1 MDDNAI
7 WKIIDSQF
15 EETPQHLVLHHI
27 ESYNDFFNKDIY
39 DLFRDQNPL
48 RIVSGY
54 DEKLGDYKHK
64 CNLYFGGK
72 SAKRI
77 YYGKP
82 MIYDKDN
89 THYMYPNEARLR
101 NMTYAMTIHY
111 DVEVEFVDSLGP
123 EEQPYE
129 IGPEFLGDDIE
140 AAISGG
146 GHFAD
151 SDTDDADSDREFHGG
166 EADDQSHFNYKTAGG
181 IPLEQLDSM
190 EGGAGGAETNEKNN
204 EKKNKTKRTETNGPV
219 TVTRKQLA
227 LTPELARRLREA
239 KEQSLTYSGED
250 GTYTQRRTMVL
261 SNIYL
266 GRFPV
271 MVQSHYCIL
280 NGMSK
285 EIRYGH
291 GECKNDIGGYFIIQ
305 GKEKTVVIQ
314 EKFGDNMLY
323 IKKGKIYRTPE
334 EEADNKNIFAGAEK
348 DEKLTTADDFL
359 YSIEIRSVSENVSK
373 PQRTLSVKLMA
384 PTSRYSNMNIVV
396 KIPNV
401 RAPVPLFI
409 VFRALGII
417 SDYDIIETCLLD
429 TKKYEFLVDA
439 FSPSVH
445 DAGLVHDQHTA
456 LNYIAE
462 LTKFHHTNYAMEILN
477 DYFLPHVGES
487 NYYEKAMFLGHMVFR
502 LLCAQHGLE
511 SATDRDNLRYKRVEL
526 FGVLFRG
533 LFNEYF
539 DEQLKYIYRR
549 FDELIYFNNNQYE
562 HDLAGLISNNY
573 IDVFSKRFVDEGVRR
588 AFRGKWGG
596 KEHTQRVGIVQDLN
610 RLSFNSALSHLRKM
624 NLPLDSSVKLV
635 GPRVLHNSHWGY
647 IDPIDTPDGANIGIH
662 KTMAISTYISRGYS
676 RNAIIEWLK
685 ENTDIRPVTDFTPK
699 LEQVYESESKSN
711 TTKTRQRPKQLAEYT
726 KVFVNGYWC
735 GSTAE
740 PTALVSRFR
749 LWRRNALIPLHTSIA
764 FDIRLNAVYIYTD
777 AGRICRPIFYKDELT
792 QKLSF
797 ENSPEIAAKLA
808 KGDFRWSELVA
819 GFNTRRDDAHF
830 HTNHVRVFKLN
841 ELYALSEQESKA
853 VMPSEIARFI
863 KNKSVVEYVDPHE
876 VEYSLIALSP
886 TAWEQNPKKHRFY
899 THMEIH
905 HSYLFGTMC
914 NQVILPENNPA
925 VRISFSC
932 SQSRQACSLYHTNY
946 QNRMDKTAVV
956 LNTPQIPLLKSRY
969 YKHLHNEE
977 NNYGEN
983 VIVAIMCLNGYNV
996 EDAILVNQGALDRG
1010 LFHTTYYT
1018 SYQTHEERSSTG
1030 DNDQSVKAFT
1040 QVGTDTSVVRLLP
1053 GRDYSQLDSNG
1064 LIREG
1069 TPVNDQTILIGLTAS
1084 NSAAPGVKVD
1094 ESVAPKKGQLG
1105 VVDRAFITVGEEG
1118 ERIAK
1123 VRVRETRIPFLG
1135 DKMASRAGQKGT
1147 VGMVVA
1153 EADMPFTKNG
1163 LRPDLIINPHALPT
1177 RQTIGHLVECLIG
1190 KVGLQYGAFND
1201 CTAFNNEGSKVA
1213 MFGEILSRTGYHSSG
1228 NEIFYDGMSGRQIE
1242 METFVGPNYYM
1253 RLKHM
1258 VKDKI
1263 NYRAKGRRSALTRQ
1277 TVGGRANDGGLRI
1290 GEMERD
1296 VLVAHGINNFLSE
1309 SMMSRGDE
1317 YQMVICNKTG
1327 MMAIYNPA
1335 KKQFLSPAVDGP
1347 LQFHVNEADRTT
1359 TLNTISQFGR
1369 SFSVVSVPYS
1379 LKLLMQELQAIN
1391 VHMRIITEDNIEQI
1405 ANMSYS
1411 DNIQR
1416 LTMDKDMTPKKLAE
1430 QLKVQLKTR
1439 DKAVK
1444 TPASNVSIASAASQA
1459 SSVSP
1464 TNKSLTNESPT
1475 YEYPTNDS
1483 PAYEYPTNDS
1493 PAYESPTYEYPT
1505 NEYLTNEYP
1514 TNEYPTN
1521 EYLTNESPVYVPES
1535 SPSQSGGSL
1544 KSNHSSS
1551 MEDFRMGDHVYFLN
1565 SKDFQI
1571 ASDQV
1576 WTITKKGDR
1585 LLTIQCPPEFVAAES
1600 HGEYIQL
1607 VKPTEIIKVNSPE
1620 GARFRQ
1626 YMANLVSPNHP
1637 KPNPNVVGGIHP
1649 MAAAYQNGGIPP
1661 TIQVAPVIKIMNG
1674 NNNTMKDD
1682 VDAAN
1687 HDAKTVDTNDST
1699 SSSSSFT
1706 DFMDGSKKRK
1716 ESKSE
1721 KQSGGASNESEN
1733 ASSFGGALADFGKL
1747 VINKLT

>member
-39 DLFRDQNPL
+39 DIFRDQNPL

-111 DVEVEFVDSLGP
+111 DVEVEFIDTLYSN
-123 EEQPYE
+123 EQPYE

-140 AAISGG
+140 QALQQSGG
-146 GHFAD
+146 AHFID
-151 SDTDDADSDREFHGG
+151 SETDDSDREFDGG
-166 EADDQSHFNYKTAGG
+166 EEANQSNVNVNYKTAGG
-181 IPLEQLDSM
+181 ISLDEMDSM
-190 EGGAGGAETNEKNN
+190 VGGANPETNEKDKRN
-204 EKKNKTKRTETNGPV
+204 KPKTKRAENNGPV
-219 TVTRKQLA
+219 TVARKQLA
-227 LTPELARRLREA
+227 MTPELARRLREA
-239 KEQSLTYSGED
+239 LEQSLENTGED
-250 GTYTQRRTMVL
+250 GKYTQRRTLVL

-271 MVQSHYCIL
+271 MVQSDYCIL
-280 NGMSK
+280 HGMPK

-291 GECKNDIGGYFIIQ
+291 GECKNDVGGYFIIQ
-305 GKEKTVVIQ
+305 GKEKTVIVQ

-323 IKKGKIYRTPE
+323 LRKGEIYRSSE
-334 EEADNKNIFAGAEK
+334 KAAENKNIFAGAEK
-348 DEKLTTADDFL
+348 DDKISTADDYF
-359 YSIEIRSVSENVSK
+359 YSMEIRSVSENVSK

-384 PTSRYSNMNIVV
+384 PSSRYSNMNIVV
-396 KIPNV
+396 NIPNV

-409 VFRALGII
+409 VFRALGIV
-417 SDYDIIETCLLD
+417 SDYDIIEMCLLD
-429 TKKYEFLVDA
+429 TKKYEFMVDA

-445 DAGLVHDQHTA
+445 DAGLVHDQRTA

-462 LTKFHHTNYAMEILN
+462 LTKFHHTNYAMEVLN
-477 DYFLPHVGES
+477 DYFLPHIGES
-487 NYYEKAMFLGHMVFR
+487 NYYEKAAFLGNMVFR

-526 FGVLFRG
+526 FGVLFRD

-539 DEQLKYIYRR
+539 DEQLKHIYRR

-573 IDVFSKRFVDEGVRR
+573 IDIFSKRFVDEGVRR
-588 AFRGKWGG
+588 AFRGSWGG
-596 KEHTQRVGIVQDLN
+596 KEHTKRVGIVQDLN

-662 KTMAISTYISRGYS
+662 KTMAISTYVSRGYS
-676 RNAIIEWLK
+676 RNAIIGWLK
-685 ENTDIRPVTDFTPK
+685 ENTDMRPVTDFTPK
-699 LEQVYESESKSN
+699 
-711 TTKTRQRPKQLAEYT
+711 QLADYT

-735 GSTAE
+735 GSVAE
-740 PTALVSRFR
+740 PTTLVSRFR

-764 FDIRLNAVYIYTD
+764 FDIRLNTIFIYTD

-792 QKLSF
+792 QKMSF
-797 ENSPEIAAKLA
+797 ENSPEILAKMT
-808 KGDFRWSELVA
+808 KGDFKWTDLVT
-819 GFNTRRDDAHF
+819 GFNARREDVDF
-830 HTNHVRVFKLN
+830 HTNHVRIFKFD
-841 ELYALSEQESKA
+841 ELYSLSEQEHNA
-853 VMPSEIARFI
+853 RGPSEITRFI

-876 VEYSLIALSP
+876 VEYSLIALSQN
-886 TAWEQNPKKHRFY
+886 TWEQNPKKHRFY

-996 EDAILVNQGALDRG
+996 EDAILVNQASLDRG
-1010 LFHTTYYT
+1010 LFRTTYYT

-1030 DNDQSVKAFT
+1030 ENDQSVKAFT

-1053 GRDYSQLDSNG
+1053 GHDYSQLDSNG

-1069 TPVNDQTILIGLTAS
+1069 TPVNDKTVLIGLTAS

-1213 MFGEILSRTGYHSSG
+1213 LFGEILSRTGYHSSG

-1263 NYRAKGRRSALTRQ
+1263 NYRAKGPRSALTRQ

-1327 MMAIYNPA
+1327 MTAIYNPA
-1335 KKQFLSPAVDGP
+1335 KKQFLSPAADGP
-1347 LQFHVNEADRTT
+1347 LQFHVNDADRTT

-1391 VHMRIITEDNIEQI
+1391 VHMRIITEDNIDQI
-1405 ANMSYS
+1405 SNMSYS
-1411 DNIQR
+1411 DNMKR
-1416 LTMDKDMTPKKLAE
+1416 LTLDKEMTPKKLAE
-1430 QLKVQLKTR
+1430 QLKTQLKAR

-1444 TPASNVSIASAASQA
+1444 TPSSNVSIAS
-1459 SSVSP
+1459 VSP
-1464 TNKSLTNESPT
+1464 A
-1475 YEYPTNDS
+1475 D
-1483 PAYEYPTNDS
+1483 AS
-1493 PAYESPTYEYPT
+1493 PAYESPAYKSPAYKSPA
-1505 NEYLTNEYP
+1505 Y
-1514 TNEYPTN
+1514 
-1521 EYLTNESPVYVPES
+1521 ESPAYPVDES
-1535 SPSQSGGSL
+1535 PAYESPAQSGGTS
-1544 KSNHSSS
+1544 KHYSSIA
-1551 MEDFRMGDHVYFLN
+1551 EFRMGDQVYFLN

-1571 ASDQV
+1571 APDQV
-1576 WTITKKGDR
+1576 WTITKKGES

-1607 VKPTEIIKVNSPE
+1607 VKPSEIIKVNSPE

-1626 YMANLVSPNHP
+1626 YRANTKLAAPSNPI
-1637 KPNPNVVGGIHP
+1637 PNPNMVMNP
-1649 MAAAYQNGGIPP
+1649 MAFQNGGIPP
-1661 TIQVAPVIKIMNG
+1661 TIQVAPIIKIMNG

-1682 VDAAN
+1682 GEISEQN
-1687 HDAKTVDTNDST
+1687 HMTEEMNEPP
-1699 SSSSSFT
+1699 SFT
-1706 DFMDGSKKRK
+1706 SFMEKKKK
-1716 ESKSE
+1716 ESKPE
-1721 KQSGGASNESEN
+1721 KQSGGGETPESDQS
-1733 ASSFGGALADFGKL
+1733 SSFGGALANFGKL